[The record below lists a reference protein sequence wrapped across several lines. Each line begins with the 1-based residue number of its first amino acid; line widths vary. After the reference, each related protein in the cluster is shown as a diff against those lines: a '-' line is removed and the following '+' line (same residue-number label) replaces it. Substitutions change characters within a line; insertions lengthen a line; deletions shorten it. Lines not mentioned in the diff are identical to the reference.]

1 MAILLLTFRIIR
13 AYIVSPLPTSCGIN
27 YVLTN
32 WGEEEIHVK
41 QESMDDY
48 DRRLISCLSIGMV
61 NEVMEKY

>member
-1 MAILLLTFRIIR
+1 MMMPRSITSYLLAVEVDIIR

-41 QESMDDY
+41 QESSSRWMTTID
-48 DRRLISCLSIGMV
+48 V
-61 NEVMEKY
+61 